1 MIALGGKNTI
11 YASQEYDPVTTP
23 VLSVMFTAV
32 NDEIY
37 PWQLFINQNAPV
49 MAKGPETG
57 EGRPDETE
65 SDEQKEPQAN
75 SESTGSYDTDK
86 TGGTDRKENRG
97 ESGKANEQGENN
109 GKNDDIK
116 DQGIN
121 SGESGK
127 TNEQTGENADAPSG
141 SVRPQRSDPR
151 ASRDGRALP
160 SMRRLW
166 EHHDRHRAEHAPSL
180 RPLHRRVCRPVR

>member
-1 MIALGGKNTI
+1 MRLIKKCPVFVLLLSTGLLFTLIALGGKNTI

-65 SDEQKEPQAN
+65 SDEQKEPQEN

-97 ESGKANEQGENN
+97 ESGKANEQE
-109 GKNDDIK
+109 I
-116 DQGIN
+116 
-121 SGESGK
+121 
-127 TNEQTGENADAPSG
+127 
-141 SVRPQRSDPR
+141 
-151 ASRDGRALP
+151 GRA
-160 SMRRLW
+160 
-166 EHHDRHRAEHAPSL
+166 H
-180 RPLHRRVCRPVR
+180 V